1 MILRYTENMFQE
13 NHMATIGVDFKVKF
27 IDVKDREDKTQRIKL
42 QIWDTAGQERF
53 HVIVKGY
60 FQKAD
65 GIFVVFDLSK
75 RDTFNKIRD
84 FINTIEKDGND
95 HCAIVLV
102 GNKSDLERSVSTE
115 EAQQIADL
123 NDIKYFETSAKE
135 NTNIDEAFNYLA
147 QKAFLQ

>member
-1 MILRYTENMFQE
+1 MILRYTENMFHE

-27 IDVKDREDKTQRIKL
+27 IDVKDKENKNQCIKL
-42 QIWDTAGQERF
+42 QIWDTAYQERF
-53 HVIVKGY
+53 HIIIVNGY

-65 GIFVVFDLSK
+65 GIFVVFNLSK
-75 RDTFNKIRD
+75 RDSFNKQ
-84 FINTIEKDGND
+84 
-95 HCAIVLV
+95 IV
-102 GNKSDLERSVSTE
+102 
-115 EAQQIADL
+115 DL